1 MDYPEGATPLDP
13 DEMTGLKFK
22 HIETR
27 EQLDQMEQANIQA
40 GLLWLK
46 NYHQNDILTL
56 SFCQMLH
63 KQLFGHVW
71 QWAGVFRQTEKNIG
85 IAPFQI
91 SVALYDL
98 FADTTT
104 WIEFNSYSVK
114 EIALRFHH
122 RLVFIHP
129 FVNGNG
135 RHARIMTDY
144 LLQQYFG
151 YAGLNWAGQDLQQVS
166 QQRQSYIQ
174 ALRQA
179 DAHDFQGLL
188 DLFQLVE

>member
-13 DEMTGLKFK
+13 DE
-22 HIETR
+22 
-27 EQLDQMEQANIQA
+27 
-40 GLLWLK
+40 
-46 NYHQNDILTL
+46 
-56 SFCQMLH
+56 
-63 KQLFGHVW
+63 
-71 QWAGVFRQTEKNIG
+71 
-85 IAPFQI
+85 
-91 SVALYDL
+91 
-98 FADTTT
+98 
-104 WIEFNSYSVK
+104 
-114 EIALRFHH
+114 
-122 RLVFIHP
+122 
-129 FVNGNG
+129 
-135 RHARIMTDY
+135 MTDY